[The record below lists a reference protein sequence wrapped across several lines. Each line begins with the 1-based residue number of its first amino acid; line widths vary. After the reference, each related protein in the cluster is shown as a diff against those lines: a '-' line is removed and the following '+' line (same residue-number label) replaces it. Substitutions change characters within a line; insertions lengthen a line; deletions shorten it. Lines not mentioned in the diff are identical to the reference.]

1 MVHVFGYPRGVADA
15 RTELLDRIVADVA
28 AHGLADRS
36 LRDIATAVG
45 SSHRMVLYHF
55 GSREGLV
62 QAVVASVEA
71 SQREL
76 LGRLAAEAESPGDLV
91 LSLWERVSS
100 PELRPFVRLF
110 FETVAATAGAGGDP
124 LTGPW
129 LDDSREAAEA
139 LGVDLDPA
147 ELRLGVAVTRG
158 LLVDVVVTG
167 EVGPATEAL
176 HRFVDGWVPAGSGT

>member
-1 MVHVFGYPRGVADA
+1 MGDA

-62 QAVVASVEA
+62 QAIVAAVER

-76 LGRLAAEAESPGDLV
+76 MLSLAAEASAPRDLV
-91 LSLWERVSS
+91 LALWAQVSS

-110 FETVAATAGAGGDP
+110 FEAVAATAGTGRDA

-129 LDDSREAAEA
+129 LDDSRDAAAA
-139 LGVDLDPA
+139 LGLELDPA

-167 EVGPATEAL
+167 DVGPATEAL
-176 HRFVDGWVPAGSGT
+176 HRFVDTWAPAPR

>member
-1 MVHVFGYPRGVADA
+1 MGDA
-15 RTELLDRIVADVA
+15 RTELLDRVVADVA

-62 QAVVASVEA
+62 QAIVGAVEA

-76 LGRLAAEAESPGDLV
+76 MLSLASEASEPRDLV
-91 LSLWERVSS
+91 LALWAQVSS

-110 FETVAATAGAGGDP
+110 FEAVAATAGAGGDA
-124 LTGPW
+124 LTRPW
-129 LDDSREAAEA
+129 LDDSREAAAA
-139 LGVDLDPA
+139 LGLDLDPA

-158 LLVDVVVTG
+158 LLVDVLVTG

-176 HRFVDGWVPAGSGT
+176 HRFVDTWAPAPR